1 MERTDIRDAAA
12 ADLAAVGAIYEHEAM
27 HGIATFDAVGRA
39 PEFWADKLAGP
50 LLVAEVAGS
59 VSGFAYASTYRRGR
73 RTTAPVRCRLP
84 RRGRARARSRAGLYA
99 SLLERLR
106 ADGVHT
112 ALAVIALP
120 NEASVRL
127 HESFGFVHRGTIREV
142 GWKFGRW
149 IDTGFWQ
156 LESSLPR
163 GGGAGCR
170 RTACPC
176 PRAPCASRR

>member
-1 MERTDIRDAAA
+1 MERTAIRDADA
-12 ADLAAVGAIYEHEAM
+12 ADLAAVGAIYEHAAL
-27 HGIATFDAVGRA
+27 HGIATFDATGRA
-39 PEFWADKLAGP
+39 PEFWADKLGGP

-59 VSGFAYASTYRRGR
+59 VGGFAYGSTYRPRPAYDHTREVSVYLAEEARGQGVGG
-73 RTTAPVRCRLP
+73 A
-84 RRGRARARSRAGLYA
+84 LYA
-99 SLLERLR
+99 ALLDRLR

-156 LESSLPR
+156 LEL
-163 GGGAGCR
+163 
-170 RTACPC
+170 
-176 PRAPCASRR
+176 

>member
-1 MERTDIRDAAA
+1 VERTAIRDADA
-12 ADLAAVGAIYEHEAM
+12 ADLVAVGAIYEHEAL
-27 HGIATFDAVGRA
+27 HGIATFDATGRA
-39 PEFWADKLAGP
+39 PEFWADKLGGP

-59 VSGFAYASTYRRGR
+59 VGGFAYASTYRPRPAYDRTREVSVYLAEDARGQ
-73 RTTAPVRCRLP
+73 AV
-84 RRGRARARSRAGLYA
+84 GRALYA
-99 SLLERLR
+99 ALLDRLR

-156 LESSLPR
+156 LEL
-163 GGGAGCR
+163 
-170 RTACPC
+170 
-176 PRAPCASRR
+176 